1 LKEPPRKSAATDFQS
16 NNTNSP
22 PFTELGQK
30 REGSLEYF
38 LTEQQKTIKN
48 LARRVAEERILP
60 MRAELD
66 DREEFPWDIMKD
78 LANADMFRVF
88 VPEEYEGLGGGC
100 LDLCL
105 VVEEL
110 SRVCSGVAVSY
121 AASGL
126 GSFSLLEYGNEEQKH
141 KYLPEIASGAKLA
154 AFALTEPTAGSDASA
169 IKTTAEKTQ
178 GGYVLNGTKQ
188 FITNGGEAE
197 IYTVIA
203 LTDKTKGARGASAFL
218 VEKGTPGF
226 SFGKKEKKMGIRAS
240 STRELVFRNCTV
252 PAENMIGREGLGFI
266 MTMRILDRS
275 RPGIAAQAVGIAQ
288 GALEAAVDYA
298 RQRIQFG
305 HPIIAQPVVQNMLA
319 DMAIQVEAARALTYA
334 AARMIDGGAK
344 NFTEESA
351 MSKVFASDMAM
362 KVTTDAVQV
371 FGGAGYMRDYPI
383 EKMMRDAKIT
393 QIYEGT
399 NEILR
404 GAIAVELRKRRGR
417 QD

>member
-1 LKEPPRKSAATDFQS
+1 
-16 NNTNSP
+16 
-22 PFTELGQK
+22 
-30 REGSLEYF
+30 LEYF
-38 LTEQQKTIKN
+38 LTEPQKTIKN
-48 LARRVAEERILP
+48 LARRIAEERILP
-60 MRAELD
+60 VRAELD
-66 DREEFPWDIMKD
+66 EKEEFPWDVIKD
-78 LANADMFRVF
+78 LANSDMFRVF
-88 VPEEYEGLGGGC
+88 VPEQYEGLGGGC

-126 GSFSLLEYGNEEQKH
+126 GSFSLLEYGSEEQKRR
-141 KYLPEIASGAKLA
+141 YLPDIASGARLA

-169 IKTTAEKTQ
+169 IRTTAEKTQ

-197 IYTVIA
+197 LYTVIA

-240 STRELVFRNCTV
+240 ATRELVFRNCVV

-298 RQRIQFG
+298 RQRVQFG

-334 AARMIDGGAK
+334 AARMIDGGARK
-344 NFTEESA
+344 FTEESA

-371 FGGAGYMRDYPI
+371 FGGAGYMRDYPV

-399 NEILR
+399 NEVLR
-404 GAIAVELRKRRGR
+404 GAIAAELRKRRGR
-417 QD
+417 PD